1 MRRIIAIAAA
11 MVSYTGFAIAS
22 QDDVSTIKTAE
33 VSVSY
38 DSGCVV
44 YSLVLSRGD
53 TDTTSITILDY
64 NVFDYCQQ
72 LLIGKGNAQ
81 LPRSAFTGEQV
92 GEPMSLSVNF
102 TDLPHQEAALIA
114 NLTWVP
120 NHDTATTQEWRR
132 VTTDKL
138 GDGTTRREVIV
149 APWYSN
155 SADIIGTANI
165 FSPDV
170 LANGAASMAWGEIL
184 PPSARVA
191 MERNE

>member
-1 MRRIIAIAAA
+1 MRRIIAIAAV
-11 MVSYTGFAIAS
+11 MISFTGFAIAS
-22 QDDVSTIKTAE
+22 QDDVSTTAD
-33 VSVSY
+33 VSVFY
-38 DSGCVV
+38 DSGCVN
-44 YSLVLSRGD
+44 YSLVLQRGD

-81 LPRSAFTGEQV
+81 LPRSAFTGEQI

-120 NHDTATTQEWRR
+120 NDDWTTTQKWRR

-138 GDGTTRREVIV
+138 ADGTTRREVIV

-155 SADIIGTANI
+155 SADIMGTANI

-170 LANGAASMAWGEIL
+170 LANGAAFMAWGKNITTV
-184 PPSARVA
+184 STSGQGAK
-191 MERNE
+191 